1 MSVRYFR
8 DLATRC
14 RHASRDC
21 FDLFDKEE
29 FRRLA
34 GEFTAKADELDGG
47 HNASFSAGMVEHR
60 KALAIHGS
68 LNLTNALHCTV
79 RGDNRKEQSRIE
91 IV

>member
-1 MSVRYFR
+1 MSVKYFR

-34 GEFTAKADELDGG
+34 GEFTAKADELDGSTTR
-47 HNASFSAGMVEHR
+47 ASQPAWWSTAKPSQFMDR
-60 KALAIHGS
+60 
-68 LNLTNALHCTV
+68 
-79 RGDNRKEQSRIE
+79 
-91 IV
+91 